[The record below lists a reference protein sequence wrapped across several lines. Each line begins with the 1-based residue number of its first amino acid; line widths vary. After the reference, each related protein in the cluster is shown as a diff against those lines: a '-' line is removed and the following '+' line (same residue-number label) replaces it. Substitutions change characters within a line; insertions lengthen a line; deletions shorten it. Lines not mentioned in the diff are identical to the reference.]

1 MLAGKKIIL
10 GVTGSI
16 SAYKSAW
23 LVRELVKEGAEVQ
36 VIFTHAAHQF
46 VTALTFSTLCKK
58 PVFTD
63 FVKNDLGEWVNHVQL
78 ALWAD
83 LMLIAPCSS
92 STLSKLANGKSD
104 NLLVTTYLSLRSR
117 AIICPA
123 MDHDMYLHETTQ
135 NNIKTIQQSGNI
147 IIYPESGEL
156 ASGLIGEG
164 RLPEVSKI
172 VENVKQYFSKSNR
185 YHSKKILVTAGPTY
199 EKIDPVR
206 FIGNYSSGKMGY
218 AIANAFLQQG
228 AEVILISGPVNLT
241 LSHPN
246 LKLIRV
252 ESAIEMQ
259 MACETNFDTCDFAIF
274 SAAVADYRPAQISNQ
289 KIKKESSENEQLN
302 IQLIKNPD
310 ILFDA
315 GKKKQH
321 QIVIGFALETENEIE
336 NAKKKLKRK
345 NADYIILNSLQTQGA
360 GFQVDT
366 NEVKIIDNEGSVYLL
381 SLKSK
386 QEIASEI
393 TDYLYERHF

>member
-1 MLAGKKIIL
+1 
-10 GVTGSI
+10 
-16 SAYKSAW
+16 
-23 LVRELVKEGAEVQ
+23 
-36 VIFTHAAHQF
+36 
-46 VTALTFSTLCKK
+46 
-58 PVFTD
+58 
-63 FVKNDLGEWVNHVQL
+63 
-78 ALWAD
+78 
-83 LMLIAPCSS
+83 
-92 STLSKLANGKSD
+92 
-104 NLLVTTYLSLRSR
+104 
-117 AIICPA
+117 
-123 MDHDMYLHETTQ
+123 
-135 NNIKTIQQSGNI
+135 
-147 IIYPESGEL
+147 
-156 ASGLIGEG
+156 
-164 RLPEVSKI
+164 
-172 VENVKQYFSKSNR
+172 
-185 YHSKKILVTAGPTY
+185 
-199 EKIDPVR
+199 
-206 FIGNYSSGKMGY
+206 MGY